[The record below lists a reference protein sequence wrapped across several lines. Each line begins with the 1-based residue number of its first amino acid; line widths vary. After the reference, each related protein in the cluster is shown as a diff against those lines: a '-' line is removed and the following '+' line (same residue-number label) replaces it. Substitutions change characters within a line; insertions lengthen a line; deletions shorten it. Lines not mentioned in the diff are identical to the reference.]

1 MGGVGPGDAEAL
13 VGGGFADDELR
24 KTLLTYV
31 QCGFNTTRAAANLYA
46 HRNTVERRVS
56 RANELS
62 LVKVEDNPTHVAAA
76 LLALEIAP
84 ELATGAT
91 S

>member
-1 MGGVGPGDAEAL
+1 MEP
-13 VGGGFADDELR
+13 
-24 KTLLTYV
+24 
-31 QCGFNTTRAAANLYA
+31 NTTRAAANLYA

-62 LVKVEDNPTHVAAA
+62 TVKVEDNPAHVAAA
-76 LLALEIAP
+76 LLLLDLASDIV
-84 ELATGAT
+84 ATGP